1 MFKKLSF
8 ITTFFSTPIGAFILA
23 AAVAFAGLFFLLHQR
38 NLEIEKLDAEA
49 VAQEIQIQQQDVVIE
64 ETNKATQI
72 NDKVTAEAI
81 KEVLVANN
89 ETPVKIA
96 KVKNKVD
103 KVKTKYSAYKEKA
116 KTPDETKTISLEEEK
131 ELSAVKYAAI
141 LEAFDIE
148 DTDTSETKEGEEN
161 A

>member
-1 MFKKLSF
+1 MFNNNQQWHSVGSCFETGHSNAILPSCSSQ
-8 ITTFFSTPIGAFILA
+8 TFFSSS
-23 AAVAFAGLFFLLHQR
+23 
-38 NLEIEKLDAEA
+38 
-49 VAQEIQIQQQDVVIE
+49 
-64 ETNKATQI
+64 NKATQI
-72 NDKVTAEAI
+72 NDKVTAEAT
-81 KEVLVANN
+81 KEVLAANN